1 MTVAGQ
7 RSAFVGRMKNI
18 NRKIMT
24 CVLSALIFTES
35 VQTVWAVTQSELQ
48 QQINE
53 NQNLLNNINSQLG
66 ELESQQEVIEEEI
79 CDMNAELVNLYTTIG
94 VLEEEIGAKEDEIA
108 AKEAEIDVAQEEYEA
123 AVLDEQT
130 QYEAMKKRIQFM
142 YEQGDESY
150 IALLLASESFGDM
163 LDKVEYIE
171 DVYAYDRKMLQTY
184 QETKQKVAD
193 MKASLEAE
201 KTALEE
207 VKAGLEADR
216 VELVNQEDYL
226 NDLLAQKQAESDNYE
241 AEIAAAQAEADAYK
255 AQIAADNK
263 KLEQLKEEERKRL
276 AAQNSTST
284 TTVTSNAGS
293 AATIEAAKSVVASS
307 NGSDLQKQIATYACN
322 FIGNPYVAGG
332 TSLTNGAD
340 CSGFIF
346 RIYADFGYKVARN
359 SYSLRSQG
367 TGVSYDEAKPGDIIC
382 YAGHV
387 AMYIGSGKIV
397 HASSAKTGIKV
408 SNAQYREILAVRRV
422 VD

>member
-1 MTVAGQ
+1 
-7 RSAFVGRMKNI
+7 MKNTS
-18 NRKIMT
+18 RKLLV
-24 CVLSALIFTES
+24 CLLSALLFAQS

-48 QQINE
+48 QQITN
-53 NQNLLNNINSQLG
+53 NQNNLNNVNSQLDA
-66 ELESQQEVIEEEI
+66 LESEQEVLEEEI
-79 CDMNAELVNLYTTIG
+79 SDMNAELVNLYTTIE

-108 AKEAEIDVAQEEYEA
+108 AKEAEIVIAQEEYEA
-123 AVLDEQT
+123 ALLDEQN

-142 YEQGDESY
+142 YEKGEADY
-150 IALLLASESFGDM
+150 ISLLLSSESFGDM
-163 LDKVEYIE
+163 LDKAEYIE
-171 DVYAYDRKMLQTY
+171 DVYAYDRKMLTTY
-184 QETKQKVAD
+184 QETKEKVAE
-193 MKASLEAE
+193 MKVCLENEKVSLEDD
-201 KTALEE
+201 KT
-207 VKAGLEADR
+207 VLEADR

-226 NDLLAQKQAESDNYE
+226 NTLLAQKQAESDNYE
-241 AEIAAAQAEADAYK
+241 AEIASAKSQASALK

-263 KLEQLKEEERKRL
+263 QLEKLKEEERKKL
-276 AAQNSTST
+276 AAQNATNTGTVT
-284 TTVTSNAGS
+284 TTNAAS
-293 AATIEAAKSVVASS
+293 AATIEAAKAIVAAS
-307 NGSDLQKQIATYACN
+307 NGSDLQKQIASYACN

-367 TGVSYDEAKPGDIIC
+367 TGVSYEDAKPGDIIC